1 MFACGLG
8 NFVSKPLVTI
18 QALQQRMAQGVPNAA
33 CSDSAVRRMWWAA
46 LDTLQ
51 SEILL
56 PMNLTKGLWL
66 SSPLPALYEP
76 RLLKKFQ
83 GWVWAPKDLLNLSNP
98 SIGMLPPSQSVSMD
112 IHNDSSDYERL
123 TLLKEDGND
132 PLLIVITPEIQI
144 ALALEGKHQERK
156 LLMRSDPETL
166 SDLLS
171 LLDERLNRENIQQ
184 AEHLRNALG
193 QMGELKTNDD
203 LSKVFWPLLSQRLAD
218 IAPTLNI
225 QTLPDNTINDE
236 KLNAKTSEI
245 SLLEALTHEIR
256 TPLAT
261 IRTLI
266 RSLLRKK
273 DLPRVVEDRL
283 HQIDIECTEQIDRF
297 GLIFNAVELERSK
310 PEQTN
315 LALTDLGKMLTML
328 APVWSNQL
336 DRKGLKLILDISP
349 DLPKVLSDSE
359 GLELMLTGLID
370 RNTRELQTGGELT
383 LKLRPAGHRL
393 KLQILTKLSTINN
406 SELLDNIS
414 NEDIGPVLSWNPATG
429 NLQLSQGATQRLL
442 KSLGGRLASRRDSG
456 ITIFFPISELTDF
469 DSLD

>member
-1 MFACGLG
+1 M
-8 NFVSKPLVTI
+8 NKPLVTI
-18 QALQQRMAQGVPNAA
+18 QALQKRMAQGVPRAT
-33 CSDSAVRRMWWAA
+33 CSESAVRRMWWAA

-56 PMNLTKGLWL
+56 PMNLTRGLWL

-76 RLLKKFQ
+76 KLLKKFQ
-83 GWVWAPKDLLNLSNP
+83 GWVWAPKDLLNLANP
-98 SIGMLPPSQSVSMD
+98 SMGMLPPSQSVSMD
-112 IHNDSSDYERL
+112 FHNDSSGYERL
-123 TLLKEDGND
+123 TLLEEDGND

-144 ALALEGKHQERK
+144 ALALEGKCKERK

-166 SDLLS
+166 SDLLT
-171 LLDERLNRENIQQ
+171 LLDNRLTTENVEQ
-184 AEHLRNALG
+184 ANNLRNALG
-193 QMGELKTNDD
+193 EMGQLKTNDD

-218 IAPTLNI
+218 IAPSLNI
-225 QTLPDNTINDE
+225 QPLPDNLINDK
-236 KLNAKTSEI
+236 KLTSKNSEI

-266 RSLLRKK
+266 RSLLKK
-273 DLPRVVEDRL
+273 QDLSKVVEMRL
-283 HQIDIECTEQIDRF
+283 QQIDIECTEQIDRF

-328 APVWSNQL
+328 SPVWINQL
-336 DRKGLKLILDISP
+336 ERKGLKLILDITP

-370 RNTRELQTGGELT
+370 RSSRGLQSGGELT
-383 LKLRPAGHRL
+383 LKLRPAGQRL
-393 KLQILTKLSTINN
+393 KLQILTQFSANN
-406 SELLDNIS
+406 HSDVSESVS
-414 NEDIGPVLSWNPATG
+414 NEEIGPVLSWNPVTG
-429 NLQLSQGATQRLL
+429 NLQLSQAATQRLL
-442 KSLGGRLASRRDSG
+442 KSLGGRLTNRRDSG
-456 ITIFFPISELTDF
+456 ITIFFPISELQEF
-469 DSLD
+469 DLRD